1 MSNLPG
7 YDRYQPAPK
16 PNSALTDKQLARD
29 RFRHVW
35 PVLFIFG
42 GITFLW
48 LIAFVALLVGTSYEL
63 AIATMAIPLFCGYKV
78 YLTCT
83 GTWTPL

>member
-1 MSNLPG
+1 MSDLPG

-16 PNSALTDKQLARD
+16 PNPALTDKQMARD

-48 LIAFVALLVGTSYEL
+48 LIAFVVLLVGVSLEFALT
-63 AIATMAIPLFCGYKV
+63 TIPIPSFCGYKI
-78 YLTCT
+78 YRAY
-83 GTWTPL
+83 GDE